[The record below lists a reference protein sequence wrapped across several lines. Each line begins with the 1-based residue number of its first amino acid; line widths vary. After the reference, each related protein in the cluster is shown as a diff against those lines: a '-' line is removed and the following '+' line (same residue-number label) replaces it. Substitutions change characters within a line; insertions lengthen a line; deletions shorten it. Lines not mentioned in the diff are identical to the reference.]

1 MLTTQQVDSDGHNE
15 TYAKS
20 VMDFNAL
27 VIISRHYYN
36 ELGVTL

>member
-1 MLTTQQVDSDGHNE
+1 MVLTINIHIGI
-15 TYAKS
+15 AI